1 MANAP
6 LPDPV
11 PMGFR
16 AWLGATSFCLG
27 LIGVA
32 LSWLPP
38 YAVVLNSVGLLC
50 GLVSLVRPSGRT
62 WYGLRFALG
71 GIALSLVGLCSAF
84 SSCRRGCFPC
94 GPCAAR

>member
-38 YAVVLNSVGLLC
+38 YAVVLNAVGLLC

-62 WYGLRFALG
+62 RYGLRFALG
-71 GIALSLVGLCSAF
+71 GIALSLVGLALCLF
-84 SSCRRGCFPC
+84 LMPTGLFYLWPLR
-94 GPCAAR
+94 AR